1 MVVLATVVCLG
12 AYVPL
17 HIIIVRVFVHQV
29 LFVVINTNIDID
41 LLVVIVLNA
50 VLLEVGLLVRA
61 ELVLGFGLLTS
72 WLTAMS
78 PMLLLN

>member
-1 MVVLATVVCLG
+1 MVSAAVVCLG

-29 LFVVINTNIDID
+29 FFVFINTNIDIN
-41 LLVVIVLNA
+41 LFVLVVLNA

-72 WLTAMS
+72 WLAAMG